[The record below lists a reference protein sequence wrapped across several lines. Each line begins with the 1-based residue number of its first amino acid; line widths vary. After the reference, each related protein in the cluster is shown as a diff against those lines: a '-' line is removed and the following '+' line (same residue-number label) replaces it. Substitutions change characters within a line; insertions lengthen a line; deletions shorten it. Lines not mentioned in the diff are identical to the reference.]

1 MLIILKTSGGRT
13 ASLQTALELVR
24 RRKQQEKGMLPLETL
39 TAGPELVDNTVS
51 EVTAVLLLLLL
62 LLLLLFTAWRQTHR
76 QSHIPGPSFLAGL
89 GPILSYSRF
98 IWTGIGTA
106 SNYYNNKYGSM
117 VRVWING
124 EETLILSRSSAVYHV
139 LRSAHYTARFGSKRG
154 LECVGM
160 EGRGIIFNSDVLLW
174 RKVRAYF
181 SKALT
186 GPGLQRTVG
195 ICVSSTAKYLD
206 RLQEMTDPS
215 NHVDALNLLRAV
227 VVDISNRL
235 FLGVPLNGQLH
246 LHCLKLCVSCHKII
260 FHILTLQLLFS
271 VPHNSEKD
279 LLMKIHNYF
288 ETWQTVLIKPD
299 IFFKIGWM
307 YNKHKR
313 AAQELQ
319 DVMESLLE
327 MKRKI
332 INETEKLD
340 DDLDFA
346 TELIFAQNVG
356 ELSADNVRQ
365 CVLEMVIAAPDT
377 LSISLFFMLL
387 LLKQNPDVEMRIVE
401 EMNTVLSD
409 KDENVDY
416 QGLKVMESFINESLR
431 FHPVVDFTMR
441 KALEDDVIEGTKIT
455 KGTNIILNIGLMHK
469 TEFFPKPKEFNLMN
483 FDKTVPSRF
492 FQPFG
497 CGPRSCVGKHIA
509 MVMMKAILVTLLS
522 RYTVCP
528 RRGCTLDSI
537 RQTNNL
543 SQQPVEDE
551 HGLAM
556 RFIPRHAV

>member
-1 MLIILKTSGGRT
+1 
-13 ASLQTALELVR
+13 
-24 RRKQQEKGMLPLETL
+24 MLPLETL

-195 ICVSSTAKYLD
+195 ICVNSTAKYLD

-235 FLGVPLNGQLH
+235 FLGVPLN
-246 LHCLKLCVSCHKII
+246 
-260 FHILTLQLLFS
+260 
-271 VPHNSEKD
+271 EKD

-319 DVMESLLE
+319 DVMEGLLE

-401 EMNTVLSD
+401 EMNTVLSED
-409 KDENVDY
+409 VDY

-483 FDKTVPSRF
+483 FDKAVPSRF

-522 RYTVCP
+522 RYSVCP

>member
-1 MLIILKTSGGRT
+1 MT
-13 ASLQTALELVR
+13 
-24 RRKQQEKGMLPLETL
+24 GMLSLETL
-39 TAGPELVDNTVS
+39 TISPMGVDTVS
-51 EVTAVLLLLLL
+51 EVTALLLL
-62 LLLLLFTAWRQTHR
+62 LLLLLFIGRRQKKH
-76 QSHIPGPSFLAGL
+76 SHVPGPPFLAGL
-89 GPILSYSRF
+89 GPILSYARF

-106 SNYYNNKYGSM
+106 CNYYNNKYGSI

-124 EETLILSRSSAVYHV
+124 EETLILSGSSAVYHV
-139 LRSAHYTARFGSKRG
+139 LRSAQYTARFGSKKG
-154 LECVGM
+154 LECIGM
-160 EGRGIIFNSDVLLW
+160 EGRGIIFNSDVPLW
-174 RKVRAYF
+174 KKVRTYF

-186 GPGLQRTVG
+186 GPGLQRTVA
-195 ICVSSTAKYLD
+195 ICVSSTAKHLD
-206 RLQEMTDPS
+206 NLQEMTNAS
-215 NHVDALNLLRAV
+215 GHVDALNLLRTI

-235 FLGVPLNGQLH
+235 FLRVPLN
-246 LHCLKLCVSCHKII
+246 
-260 FHILTLQLLFS
+260 
-271 VPHNSEKD
+271 EKD

-299 IFFKIGWM
+299 LFFKIAWL

-327 MKRKI
+327 IKRRI

-340 DDLDFA
+340 DELDFA
-346 TELIFAQNVG
+346 TELILAQNHG

-377 LSISLFFMLL
+377 LSISLFFMLM
-387 LLKQNPDVEMRIVE
+387 LLKQNPDVELRIVE
-401 EMNTVLSD
+401 EINTALSE
-409 KDENVDY
+409 KTAESIDY
-416 QGLKVMESFINESLR
+416 QVLEVLESFINESLR

-441 KALEDDVIEGTKIT
+441 KALEDDDIEGTKIK

-469 TEFFPKPKEFNLMN
+469 TEFFPKAKEFSLMN

-528 RRGCTLDSI
+528 REGCTVSTI

-543 SQQPVEDE
+543 SQQPVEDDNS
-551 HGLAM
+551 LNM
-556 RFIPRHAV
+556 YFIPRPTQDKTCCTN

>member
-1 MLIILKTSGGRT
+1 MHGCPQIKVLLLCLTNEWAWLVCWCKVTET
-13 ASLQTALELVR
+13 QVKLHLQAESKHSDLAQVCVLYLAGVMT
-24 RRKQQEKGMLPLETL
+24 GMLSLETL
-39 TAGPELVDNTVS
+39 TISPMGVDTVS
-51 EVTAVLLLLLL
+51 EVTALLLL
-62 LLLLLFTAWRQTHR
+62 LLLLLFIGRRQKKH
-76 QSHIPGPSFLAGL
+76 SHVPGPPFLAGL
-89 GPILSYSRF
+89 GPILSYARF

-106 SNYYNNKYGSM
+106 CNYYNNKYGSI

-124 EETLILSRSSAVYHV
+124 EETLILSGSSAVYHV
-139 LRSAHYTARFGSKRG
+139 LRSAQYTARFGSKKG
-154 LECVGM
+154 LECIGM
-160 EGRGIIFNSDVLLW
+160 EGRGIIFNSDVPLW
-174 RKVRAYF
+174 KKVRTYF

-186 GPGLQRTVG
+186 GPGLQRTVA
-195 ICVSSTAKYLD
+195 ICVSSTAKHLD
-206 RLQEMTDPS
+206 NLQEMTNAS
-215 NHVDALNLLRAV
+215 GHVDALNLLRTI

-235 FLGVPLNGQLH
+235 FLRVPLN
-246 LHCLKLCVSCHKII
+246 
-260 FHILTLQLLFS
+260 
-271 VPHNSEKD
+271 EKD

-299 IFFKIGWM
+299 LFFKIAWL

-327 MKRKI
+327 IKRRI

-340 DDLDFA
+340 DELDFA
-346 TELIFAQNVG
+346 TELILAQNHG

-377 LSISLFFMLL
+377 LSISLFFMLM
-387 LLKQNPDVEMRIVE
+387 LLKQNPDVELRIVE
-401 EMNTVLSD
+401 EINTALSE
-409 KDENVDY
+409 KTAESIDY
-416 QGLKVMESFINESLR
+416 QVLEVLESFINESLR

-441 KALEDDVIEGTKIT
+441 KALEDDDIEGTKIK

-469 TEFFPKPKEFNLMN
+469 TEFFPKAKEFSLMN

-528 RRGCTLDSI
+528 REGCTVSTI

-543 SQQPVEDE
+543 SQQPVEDDNS
-551 HGLAM
+551 LNM
-556 RFIPRHAV
+556 YFIPRPTQAQPRWLMPK

>member
-1 MLIILKTSGGRT
+1 MMNGIT
-13 ASLQTALELVR
+13 
-24 RRKQQEKGMLPLETL
+24 PLETL
-39 TAGPELVDNTVS
+39 TSAMSADISS
-51 EVTAVLLLLLL
+51 EVSTFLLLL
-62 LLLLLFTAWRQTHR
+62 LLLLLFTWSRTHR
-76 QSHIPGPSFLAGL
+76 SPIPGPSFLAGL
-89 GPILSYSRF
+89 GPLLTYSRF
-98 IWTGIGTA
+98 ILTGIGTA
-106 SNYYNNKYGSM
+106 CNYYNNKYGSI

-139 LRSAHYTARFGSKRG
+139 LKSAHYIARFGSKTG

-160 EGRGIIFNSDVLLW
+160 EGRGIIFNSDVQLW
-174 RKVRAYF
+174 RKVRTYF

-195 ICVSSTAKYLD
+195 ICLSSTAKHLE
-206 RLQEMTDPS
+206 RLQDMTDPS
-215 NHVDALNLLRAV
+215 GHVDALNLLRAI

-235 FLGVPLNGQLH
+235 FLRVPLN
-246 LHCLKLCVSCHKII
+246 
-260 FHILTLQLLFS
+260 
-271 VPHNSEKD
+271 EKD

-299 IFFKIGWM
+299 IFFKIGWL

-327 MKRKI
+327 TKRKI
-332 INETEKLD
+332 INESEKLD

-346 TELIFAQNVG
+346 TELIFAQNHG

-387 LLKQNPDVEMRIVE
+387 LLKQNPDVELKIVE
-401 EMNTVLSD
+401 EMNTVKNSD
-409 KDENVDY
+409 GKIDY
-416 QGLKVMESFINESLR
+416 ESLRVLESFINESLR

-441 KALEDDVIEGTKIT
+441 KALENDNIEGTKIA

-469 TEFFPKPKEFNLMN
+469 TEFFPKPKEFSLTN
-483 FDKTVPSRF
+483 FDRTVPSRF

-509 MVMMKAILVTLLS
+509 MVMLKAILVALLS

-528 RRGCTLDSI
+528 RQGCTLNSI

-551 HGLAM
+551 HSLTM
-556 RFIPRHAV
+556 RFIPRTTRPPHSQL

>member
-1 MLIILKTSGGRT
+1 MMLSEMLIFSP
-13 ASLQTALELVR
+13 LVLR
-24 RRKQQEKGMLPLETL
+24 
-39 TAGPELVDNTVS
+39 TVS
-51 EVTAVLLLLLL
+51 EVAPLLL
-62 LLLLLFTAWRQTHR
+62 LLLLLFLFIAWSQTQ
-76 QSHIPGPSFLAGL
+76 QSHIPGPSFLAGF
-89 GPILSYSRF
+89 GPILSYGRF

-106 SNYYNNKYGSM
+106 CNYYNNKYGSI

-139 LRSAHYTARFGSKRG
+139 LRSAHYASRFGSKKG
-154 LECVGM
+154 LECIGM
-160 EGRGIIFNSDVLLW
+160 DGRGIIFNSDIPLW
-174 RKVRAYF
+174 KKVRVHF
-181 SKALT
+181 SRALT

-195 ICVSSTAKYLD
+195 ICVSATTKHLD
-206 RLQEMTDPS
+206 SLQDVTDS
-215 NHVDALNLLRAV
+215 SGHVDALNLLRAI

-235 FLGVPLNGQLH
+235 FLRVPLN
-246 LHCLKLCVSCHKII
+246 
-260 FHILTLQLLFS
+260 
-271 VPHNSEKD
+271 EKE

-299 IFFKIGWM
+299 IFFKVGWL
-307 YNKHKR
+307 YNKHKK

-319 DVMESLLE
+319 DVMENLLVI
-327 MKRKI
+327 KRKI

-346 TELIFAQNVG
+346 TELIFAQNHG

-377 LSISLFFMLL
+377 LSISLFFMLM
-387 LLKQNPDVEMRIVE
+387 LLKQNPDVELQIVE
-401 EMNTVLSD
+401 EMNATLGG
-409 KDENVDY
+409 KAAENIDFER
-416 QGLKVMESFINESLR
+416 LKVMESFINESLR

-441 KALEDDVIEGTKIT
+441 KALEDDNIEGTKIR

-469 TEFFPKPKEFNLMN
+469 TEFFPKPTEFSLTN
-483 FDKTVPSRF
+483 FDNTVPSRF

-509 MVMMKAILVTLLS
+509 MVMMKAILITLLS

-528 RRGCTLDSI
+528 RQGCTLNSI

-543 SQQPVEDE
+543 SQQPVEDK
-551 HGLAM
+551 HSLTM
-556 RFIPRHAV
+556 RFIPRAARPHTQL

>member
-1 MLIILKTSGGRT
+1 M
-13 ASLQTALELVR
+13 
-24 RRKQQEKGMLPLETL
+24 KGMLPLETL
-39 TAGPELVDNTVS
+39 TAGREVVNT
-51 EVTAVLLLLLL
+51 EVTALLLLL
-62 LLLLLFTAWRQTHR
+62 LLLLLFTAWSRTNR
-76 QSHIPGPSFLAGL
+76 SHIPGPSFLAGL

-106 SNYYNNKYGSM
+106 SNYYNNKYGSI

-139 LRSAHYTARFGSKRG
+139 LRSAHYTARFGSKKG
-154 LECVGM
+154 LECIGM

-174 RKVRAYF
+174 RKARTYF

-195 ICVSSTAKYLD
+195 ICESSTAKHLD
-206 RLQEMTDPS
+206 CLQEMADPS
-215 NHVDALNLLRAV
+215 RHVDVLNLLRAI

-235 FLGVPLNGQLH
+235 FLRVPLN
-246 LHCLKLCVSCHKII
+246 
-260 FHILTLQLLFS
+260 
-271 VPHNSEKD
+271 EKD
-279 LLMKIHNYF
+279 LLMKIQNYF
-288 ETWQTVLIKPD
+288 ETWQTVLIKPEM
-299 IFFKIGWM
+299 FFKIGWL

-319 DVMESLLE
+319 DEMESLLE

-332 INETEKLD
+332 INEAEKLD

-377 LSISLFFMLL
+377 LSISLFFMLM
-387 LLKQNPDVEMRIVE
+387 LLKQNPDVELRILE
-401 EMNTVLSD
+401 EMNTVLSE
-409 KDENVDY
+409 KGENIDY
-416 QGLKVMESFINESLR
+416 QSLKVMESFINESLR

-441 KALEDDVIEGTKIT
+441 KALEDDNIEGTKIT

-469 TEFFPKPKEFNLMN
+469 TEFFPKPKEFSLMN
-483 FDKTVPSRF
+483 FDQTVPSRF

-497 CGPRSCVGKHIA
+497 CGPRSCVGKHIS

-528 RRGCTLDSI
+528 RRGCTLNSI

-543 SQQPVEDE
+543 SQQPMEDE
-551 HGLAM
+551 HSLAM
-556 RFIPRHAV
+556 RFIPRTT

>member
-1 MLIILKTSGGRT
+1 
-13 ASLQTALELVR
+13 
-24 RRKQQEKGMLPLETL
+24 MLPLETL

-195 ICVSSTAKYLD
+195 ICVNSTAKYLD

-235 FLGVPLNGQLH
+235 FLGVPLN
-246 LHCLKLCVSCHKII
+246 
-260 FHILTLQLLFS
+260 
-271 VPHNSEKD
+271 EKD

-319 DVMESLLE
+319 DVMEGLLE

-409 KDENVDY
+409 KGEDVDY

-483 FDKTVPSRF
+483 FDKAVPSRF

-522 RYTVCP
+522 RYSVCP

>member
-1 MLIILKTSGGRT
+1 MTI
-13 ASLQTALELVR
+13 
-24 RRKQQEKGMLPLETL
+24 
-39 TAGPELVDNTVS
+39 PEMFTTDHMVVYCLS
-51 EVTAVLLLLLL
+51 EVTLLLVLLLF
-62 LLLLLFTAWRQTHR
+62 LFLFINAWSQAHH
-76 QSHIPGPSFLAGL
+76 SHIPGPSFLVGL
-89 GPILSYSRF
+89 GPLLSYARF
-98 IWTGIGTA
+98 LWTGIGTA
-106 SNYYNNKYGSM
+106 CNYYNNKYGSI

-124 EETLILSRSSAVYHV
+124 EETLILSRSTAVYHV
-139 LRSAHYTARFGSKRG
+139 LKSALYTSRFGSKRG

-160 EGRGIIFNSDVLLW
+160 EGRGIIFNSDIPLW
-174 RKVRAYF
+174 KKSRTYF

-186 GPGLQRTVG
+186 GPGLRRTVG
-195 ICVSSTAKYLD
+195 ICVSSTDKHLD
-206 RLQEMTDPS
+206 NLHDVTDPS
-215 NHVDALNLLRAV
+215 GHVDALSLLRAI

-235 FLGVPLNGQLH
+235 FLRVPLN
-246 LHCLKLCVSCHKII
+246 
-260 FHILTLQLLFS
+260 
-271 VPHNSEKD
+271 EKE
-279 LLMKIHNYF
+279 LLMKINNYF

-299 IFFKIGWM
+299 IFFKIGWL

-327 MKRKI
+327 TKRKL

-340 DDLDFA
+340 EDLDFA
-346 TELIFAQNVG
+346 TELIFAQNHG

-377 LSISLFFMLL
+377 LSISLFFMLM
-387 LLKQNPDVEMRIVE
+387 LLKQYPDVELQIVE
-401 EMNTVLSD
+401 EMNTAMKGKSV
-409 KDENVDY
+409 ENLDY
-416 QGLKVMESFINESLR
+416 DGLKVMESFINECLR

-441 KALEDDVIEGTKIT
+441 RALEDDDIEGTKIR

-469 TEFFPKPKEFNLMN
+469 NDFFPKPKEFSLVN
-483 FDKTVPSRF
+483 FDSTVPSRF

-509 MVMMKAILVTLLS
+509 MVMMKAILITLLS

-528 RRGCTLDSI
+528 RHGCTLDSI

-551 HGLAM
+551 QGLTM
-556 RFIPRHAV
+556 LFVPRTQNTQL